1 MAKVSINIE
10 SYPKEIRVSMTD
22 LLPALLPGCRF
33 SVIGTE
39 SVIWDDVL
47 VFPTLVELQ
56 NGLVLLK
63 NKEDLKTQIQEQKA
77 LKATQ
82 LKALLARKL
91 DKWDNDQLRDAIIL
105 LIEIL

>member
-10 SYPKEIRVSMTD
+10 SYPKEIREKMTD
-22 LLPALLPGCRF
+22 LLPILVVGCRF

-39 SVIWDDVL
+39 SVIWDDVIP
-47 VFPTLVELQ
+47 FPTLLELQ

-63 NKEDLKTQIQEQKA
+63 NKEDLKVQKQNE
-77 LKATQ
+77 KAAKVTQ
-82 LKALLARKL
+82 LIALLAKKT
-91 DKWDNDQLRDAIIL
+91 DKWDVDQLRDAIML